1 VDLPVAAL
9 SYLVGSISF
18 PWLIARWHGI
28 DLRAAGA
35 RKLGGS
41 DLMRVVGLR
50 WGVTGG
56 LLDAAKGALV
66 VALARAL
73 GLPAETQV
81 LCALAAV
88 AGQMW
93 PLFHDLDGGRA
104 NATGWGAIIA
114 LDPLAALI
122 AAIPLAAA
130 VAVRVTVK
138 PPPRR
143 VVPVASLLTFLVWPA
158 SIWEVYG
165 TTPLVTGGLLI
176 FVLIL
181 VRRLTAGLGDD
192 LRTGAPLSR
201 VVINRALFD
210 RTEQQEQ
217 GAVPV

>member
-1 VDLPVAAL
+1 VDLPAAAL
-9 SYLVGSISF
+9 AYLIGSISF

-41 DLMRVVGLR
+41 DLMRVLGMR
-50 WGVTGG
+50 WGTAGG

-66 VALARAL
+66 VVLAAAI
-73 GLPAETQV
+73 GLPVETRV
-81 LCALAAV
+81 LCGLAAV

-104 NATGWGAIIA
+104 NATGWGALVA

-130 VAVRVTVK
+130 VALRILVT
-138 PPPRR
+138 PHPRR

-192 LRTGAPLSR
+192 LKTGTPLAR
-201 VVINRALFD
+201 VLVNRALFD
-210 RTEQQEQ
+210 RSELQDQ
-217 GAVPV
+217 GVLPI